1 MIPAAACIWAYAGCS
16 ILHAGCRNLH
26 TSVMQHVAACCILHT
41 GVMQDALRRYAAFIR
56 SYAGCIRA
64 YEAAY
69 RRNASCITP
78 VCRMQHAAR
87 RSYAGFCSLHAGCCN
102 LHTPVCR
109 LQPES
114 LGCIRSHFEKCTWLV
129 DCCRFKATRPPRC
142 TSWARLT
149 ATCSSNFRLKP
160 HADFLWSSVA
170 AN

>member
-1 MIPAAACIWAYAGCS
+1 MQAACRLHASLHEGCS
-16 ILHAGCRNLH
+16 TIVRSLRTLVCRLH
-26 TSVMQHVAACCILHT
+26 TSVWRLHT
-41 GVMQDALRRYAAFIR
+41 GVMRPALRRYA
-56 SYAGCIRA
+56 GC
-64 YEAAY
+64 
-69 RRNASCITP
+69 S
-78 VCRMQHAAR
+78 MLQHAAW

-129 DCCRFKATRPPRC
+129 NCCRFKATRPPRC

-170 AN
+170 ANWVYRFGGGGV